1 MTLRKSIPVET
12 TCLSIKFIW
21 KSLQDA
27 LLITGIQQKVLKI
40 YYQLFHY
47 KGCLQSSWWLPF
59 PRKQPPSS
67 SFSFYILQNTCPA
80 HFTEIG
86 AVKRS
91 IWVPS
96 WLPLSSSL
104 SHPVYHPSP
113 PSGCSLLPIPSHFS
127 WGLLPQPANHSSC
140 PYGLKSFS
148 SSPLPFRIKFQLL
161 MFAHKAFATRLC
173 SGFIS
178 RAWHLAAG
186 LQEDSSTGC
195 AVSPWQNAQLCLSV
209 DWTSPHLC

>member
-59 PRKQPPSS
+59 PRKQRPSS

-91 IWVPS
+91 I
-96 WLPLSSSL
+96 LSYDSL
-104 SHPVYHPSP
+104 CVL
-113 PSGCSLLPIPSHFS
+113 LLPGHLHIAPV
-127 WGLLPQPANHSSC
+127 
-140 PYGLKSFS
+140 GLKGKRHKQEAHLLAVLWITVFCLWFRSFVS
-148 SSPLPFRIKFQLL
+148 
-161 MFAHKAFATRLC
+161 FASIHETVL
-173 SGFIS
+173 G
-178 RAWHLAAG
+178 
-186 LQEDSSTGC
+186 
-195 AVSPWQNAQLCLSV
+195 
-209 DWTSPHLC
+209 